1 MAHILIEENFRHI
14 DGLDMEALIAAFRDQ
29 GISAEPT
36 QRQTIRKG
44 TRWVLVLHWLGNQT
58 VLSAV
63 ESAAVAVADKVRE
76 LYRIKRNGVGEDQ
89 RRTPPIRIDLYGPDD
104 ALITSVD
111 IPQAE
116 EISDRRPG

>member
-14 DGLDMEALIAAFRDQ
+14 NGLDMEALIAAFRDQ

-36 QRQTIRKG
+36 QRQTSHKN

-58 VLSAV
+58 VLPAT
-63 ESAAVAVADKVRE
+63 ESAAVAVAGKIRE
-76 LYRIKRNGVGEDQ
+76 LYRIKREGVGED
-89 RRTPPIRIDLYGPDD
+89 RPRTPPMRIDLYGPGDE
-104 ALITSVD
+104 LITSVD